1 MDRLLLRA
9 SIEAA
14 CEFDFARSGGPGG
27 QNVNKVNSKAI
38 ARIRLEDLKG
48 LSPAEYARALSLLAG
63 RLTKEGELVVQ
74 ASEERDQPRNREAA
88 IDRLVAIVAGAAAI
102 PKRRIPTKPGAG
114 ARERRLSA
122 KRLRSETKGLR
133 RNPEG

>member
-1 MDRLLLRA
+1 MDRQILRA

-14 CEFDFARSGGPGG
+14 CELDFARSGGPGG

-38 ARIRLEDLKG
+38 ARLKLEAVQG
-48 LSPAEYARALSLLAG
+48 LSPAEYARALSSLAS

-88 IDRLVAIVAGAAAI
+88 IARLVAIVAGAAAI
-102 PKRRIPTKPGAG
+102 PKRRIPTRPGAG

-122 KRLRSETKGLR
+122 KRSHSETKGLR
-133 RNPEG
+133 RKPED